1 MKVKLLVFA
10 NSKKLGGRC
19 LAGID
24 IETRRWMRPVSKTFD
39 REIQNSATYK
49 DGCWIRPGDLIEIE
63 IESPVPRPHHPEDFE
78 FSGEVTVIKKSALL
92 DFSQLIVDE
101 FAKKNRLLETTG
113 NRFTKK
119 EIDENPVSNSLA
131 IALATNIDFHTRTYM
146 SNHTSARIT
155 FESPVGTKW
164 DLPQTDDNLESLDPI
179 SEGII
184 CISLSEYFE
193 KKGFHYKLASG
204 VVPVT
209 KSDLES
215 NVHQLLQAA
224 RHFTDAVI
232 RIQADDRLENRIWFW
247 QTQVSL
253 RCIECST
260 PKLEVFRAHEVTDS
274 VKGSRV
280 LHRFALLCTQCNYIF
295 TSPMYNLGFRQE
307 LNKAVEHQN
316 PVRGV
321 CSECS

>member
-1 MKVKLLVFA
+1 M
-10 NSKKLGGRC
+10 C
-19 LAGID
+19 
-24 IETRRWMRPVSKTFD
+24 
-39 REIQNSATYK
+39 K
-49 DGCWIRPGDLIEIE
+49 DERWIRPGDLIEIE
-63 IESPVPRPHHPEDFE
+63 TESPVPLDHHPEDIE

-101 FAKKNRLLETTG
+101 LAKKNQLLETTG
-113 NRFTKK
+113 NHFTKK

-131 IALATNIDFHTRTYM
+131 IALATNIGFYTNDYDKPRV
-146 SNHTSARIT
+146 R
-155 FESPVGTKW
+155 FESPEGTQW
-164 DLPQTDDNLESLDPI
+164 VLGQTDDKLESLDAL

-184 CISLSEYFE
+184 CISLADYWSKKDSYF
-193 KKGFHYKLASG
+193 KVAAGII
-204 VVPVT
+204 PIT
-209 KSDLES
+209 RSDLES

-224 RHFTDAVI
+224 RHFTDAEI

-295 TSPMYNLGFRQE
+295 TTPMYNLGFRQE
-307 LNKAVEHQN
+307 LNKTVEHQN
-316 PVRGV
+316 PVLRV